1 MIKFFLYGL
10 LEKIIL
16 IIIFIKSNLNR
27 KMTTNIVV
35 IGMGYVGIPMAA
47 LLADVEDFYVT
58 GIQRR
63 SKRSGWKIDWINEG
77 KNPFEGEE
85 PGLDELIER
94 VVKKGKFK
102 VTDGYDAIKDADYI
116 LIDVQTPVDE
126 KRIPRYESL
135 KDVSKL
141 SAPKMKKGVTIIIE
155 STVAPGTT
163 DNIVQPILEDGSGM
177 KRGEDF
183 YLVFSFERVM
193 PGKLLEYIT
202 DFPRVIGGGC
212 EKANENA
219 KFLYGRV
226 VKEALQVTDTLTA
239 ELTKCIEN
247 TYRDVNIAFANEM
260 ALVAEDFN
268 RNIFE
273 IIKLINYR
281 HDRMMHFPGSGVG
294 GHCLTKDPWLLM
306 YGLQTYTSKKFFD
319 RIKLLPY
326 GRELN
331 DFMPEHM
338 IELME
343 DALKEAKKHDN
354 LKISLM
360 GVAYKADCDDT
371 RNTPTERI
379 VSFLKNRYH
388 SHNIEYIAHDPW
400 VRERDYKETELTADF
415 ETAVKDSDVLIFATN
430 HKQYYSIDLDDLKKK
445 MKERPIIID
454 GRNIFINKTINNKGF
469 IYRKIGEGPKIN
481 QI

>member
-1 MIKFFLYGL
+1 MA
-10 LEKIIL
+10 
-16 IIIFIKSNLNR
+16 
-27 KMTTNIVV
+27 TNIVV
-35 IGMGYVGIPMAA
+35 VGMGYVGIPMAV
-47 LLADVEDFYVT
+47 LLADVDNFYVT

-63 SKRSGWKIDWINEG
+63 SARSAWKIDWLNSG
-77 KNPFEGEE
+77 KNPYEGEE

-94 VVKKGKFK
+94 VVKAGSFK
-102 VTDGYDAIKDADYI
+102 VTDSYDDVSDADFI

-135 KDVSKL
+135 RDVSKQFA
-141 SAPKMKKGVTIIIE
+141 SHMKKGVTVIIE

-163 DNIVQPILEDGSGM
+163 DNIIQTILEEESGL

-219 KFLYGRV
+219 KFLYGKV
-226 VKEALQVTDTLTA
+226 VKEELQVTDTLTA
-239 ELTKCIEN
+239 ELTKCVEN
-247 TYRDVNIAFANEM
+247 TYRDINIAFSNEM

-306 YGLQTYTSKKFFD
+306 YGLETYTPKKYFD
-319 RIKLLPY
+319 RVKILPY

-338 IELME
+338 VELME
-343 DALKEAKKHDN
+343 DALMEADKHDN
-354 LKISLM
+354 LKIALM

-371 RNTPTERI
+371 RNTPTVRI
-379 VSFLKNRYH
+379 IHFLKNRYH

-400 VRERDYKETELTADF
+400 VREKDYNETELTSDYDKAI
-415 ETAVKDSDVLIFATN
+415 KDADVLIFATN
-430 HKQYYSIDLDDLKKK
+430 HKQYYSIDLDNLKQK
-445 MKERPIIID
+445 MRNKPIIID
-454 GRNIFINKTINNKGF
+454 GRNIFDKQLLKANDF
-469 IYRKIGEGPKIN
+469 VYRKIGEGSN
-481 QI
+481 TN

>member
-1 MIKFFLYGL
+1 MAT
-10 LEKIIL
+10 KI
-16 IIIFIKSNLNR
+16 
-27 KMTTNIVV
+27 TY
-35 IGMGYVGIPMAA
+35 IGMGYVGIPMSA
-47 LLADVEDFYVT
+47 LLANVPDFYVT

-63 SKRSGWKIDWINEG
+63 SKRSGWKIDWLNKG
-77 KNPFEGEE
+77 KNPFEGDE
-85 PGLDELIER
+85 PGLDDLIER
-94 VVKKGKFK
+94 IVGQGKFR
-102 VTDGYDAIKDADYI
+102 VTDSYEQINEADYI
-116 LIDVQTPVDE
+116 LIGVQTPVDPIR
-126 KRIPRYESL
+126 KIPLYDSL
-135 KDVSKL
+135 KDVSNL
-141 SAPKMKKGVTIIIE
+141 IAPKMKKGVTVIIE

-163 DNIVQPILEDGSGM
+163 DNIVQPILEEGSGM

-212 EKANENA
+212 DKANENA
-219 KFLYGRV
+219 KFLYGKV
-226 VKEALQVTDTLTA
+226 VKEQLQVTDTLTA

-260 ALVAEDFN
+260 ALVAEDFD
-268 RNIFE
+268 RNVFE

-281 HDRMMHFPGSGVG
+281 HDRMMHYPGSGVG

-306 YGLQTYTSKKFFD
+306 YGLETYTPKRFLD
-319 RIKLLPY
+319 RVKLLPY

-331 DFMPEHM
+331 DYMPEHM
-338 IELME
+338 VGLME
-343 DALKEAKKHDN
+343 DTLKEADKHDN

-379 VSFLKNRYH
+379 VNFLKKRYH

-400 VRERDYKETELTADF
+400 VKEKDYKKTELTEDLDY
-415 ETAVKDSDVLIFATN
+415 AVKNSDVLLFVTN

-445 MKERPIIID
+445 MRSKPIIID
-454 GRNIFINKTINNKGF
+454 GRNIFNKNTVKSKGF
-469 IYRKIGEGPKIN
+469 IYRKIGEGSRK
-481 QI
+481 